1 LQVNGRGLTL
11 PAPPA
16 GQTVGRYNIGADGA
30 LR

>member
-1 LQVNGRGLTL
+1 MQVNGRGIKL

-16 GQTVGRYNIGADGA
+16 GQTVGRYSIGPDGS